1 METNQTFINQFV
13 DDNYEAILDRLATK
27 MQEASEIPV
36 VDYNSLKHQAVL
48 MQYVWEGV
56 HQIQAVSPNSYLAD
70 ALALVT
76 AAVNR
81 ANAALQDIEDANAAI
96 SDAEDLRALA
106 ETARANAETA
116 RNAAEELR
124 AAAETARA
132 SAENDRALAETARA
146 NAEELR
152 AAAETARSGWF
163 NTFKATVESWYSSPD
178 DGTGILQIW
187 NAFKSSADTW
197 MSLAQSAWNSFFGAT
212 AESEGGVRKI
222 WSTWLAS
229 AQSAYQSLTSSMNAA
244 ETARADAETAR
255 NTAETDRDNAETARA
270 AAETTR
276 DTNEQTRQAN
286 EGTRQTQEQTRQ
298 SQEGERSVAEGLR
311 SLAESDRED
320 AEEDRE
326 DAETARQSAY
336 NTLMQNLQ
344 ALYQEMLSRNN
355 HPAQFGEDGYIY
367 QWDVALQQYVRTEHF
382 WKQFSSFHI
391 SKEFASIAAMNA
403 YDPTDL
409 PQGEYPLEV
418 SDFVIIKSNPED
430 PDNSKLY
437 SYSGENEDDDPDF
450 ERFHYLGD
458 FSGAQGFQG
467 KTPQLSIGTVLAGNP
482 GTQPSVSL
490 TADGQD
496 ADGNPRFLINFTIPR
511 GADGRGI
518 ASMTQVTRSN
528 VSGGENVWRATF
540 TDGAT
545 ADLIVLN
552 GEQGA
557 NAGIGEATATVDS
570 GVGTPSVN
578 INTGGTNANRIFSFS
593 FHNLKGATFT
603 PSVDANGNLS
613 WTNDGG
619 LTNPTSF
626 NIISAIPLATQLQ
639 QGLMS
644 DADKEKLD
652 NSLPLASNQVSA
664 LTAANAL
671 AQNSGKTVFW
681 GSQDND
687 GKWTLQKMSPEELQK
702 LAYEYMKSSSILSE
716 YASLLG
722 VQDHSETIVRLGCNL
737 WSASILNWAYS
748 GLKIKT
754 TYPYIIIEAHI
765 YNYASV
771 TKTEIYASNSANAC
785 KIVDTSLV
793 NNGNP
798 SFSLWATPNSDPEG
812 YYTFWIN
819 MYYHWTGSLLIY
831 LLANSMESEVESV
844 RADTQD
850 SGAIKVYQR

>member
-96 SDAEDLRALA
+96 CDAEELRALA
-106 ETARANAETA
+106 ETARANAENA
-116 RNAAEELR
+116 RAAAEELR
-124 AAAETARA
+124 AAAEQARA
-132 SAENDRALAETARA
+132 SAENARALAETGRVNAETARA
-146 NAEELR
+146 N
-152 AAAETARSGWF
+152 AETARSGWF

-212 AESEGGVRKI
+212 ADSEGGVRKI

-255 NTAETDRDNAETARA
+255 ANAETARA
-270 AAETTR
+270 NAETARANAETARDNAETTR
-276 DTNEQTRQAN
+276 GTNEQTRQTN
-286 EGTRQTQEQTRQ
+286 EGTRQTN
-298 SQEGERSVAEGLR
+298 EGQRSAAEGLR
-311 SLAESDRED
+311 ALAELDRED
-320 AEEDRE
+320 AEDDRE

-336 NTLMQNLQ
+336 TTLMQNLQ
-344 ALYQEMLSRNN
+344 TLYQEMLSRNN
-355 HPAQFGEDGYIY
+355 HPAQFGQDGYIY
-367 QWDVALQQYVRTEHF
+367 QWDVTLEQYVRTEHF

-391 SKEFASIAAMNA
+391 SKEFASISAMNA
-403 YDPTDL
+403 YDPTNL
-409 PQGEYPLEV
+409 PQGEYALEV
-418 SDFVIIKSNPED
+418 SDFVLIKSNPED

-437 SYSGENEDDDPDF
+437 SYSGENVDNDPDF

-496 ADGNPRFLINFTIPR
+496 SNGNPRFLVNFTIPR

-518 ASMTQVTRSN
+518 SSLTQQTRSN

-540 TDGAT
+540 SDGAT

-557 NAGIGEATATVDS
+557 NAGIGEATASVDS
-570 GVGTPSVN
+570 GVGTPSVT
-578 INTGGTNANRIFSFS
+578 INTGGTNANRIFSFA
-593 FHNLKGATFT
+593 FHNLKGVTFT

-644 DADKEKLD
+644 AADKEKLD

-722 VQDHSETIVRLGCNL
+722 VRSGVLFKACCLTSIYGGARFKVPFKGYNSDRTVIHFQIHTKAG
-737 WSASILNWAYS
+737 ILNCFISNYTIAYQGIEFYLIGAS
-748 GLKIKT
+748 FQYSYEIVGDSFYMTVNEGFCI
-754 TYPYIIIEAHI
+754 PYA
-765 YNYASV
+765 
-771 TKTEIYASNSANAC
+771 
-785 KIVDTSLV
+785 
-793 NNGNP
+793 G
-798 SFSLWATPNSDPEG
+798 FEG
-812 YYTFWIN
+812 RRAEE
-819 MYYHWTGSLLIY
+819 MYQLDFEF
-831 LLANSMESEVESV
+831 A
-844 RADTQD
+844 
-850 SGAIKVYQR
+850 

>member
-96 SDAEDLRALA
+96 CDAEELRALA
-106 ETARANAETA
+106 ETARANAENA
-116 RNAAEELR
+116 RAAAEELR
-124 AAAETARA
+124 AAAEQARA
-132 SAENDRALAETARA
+132 SAENARALAETGRVNAETARA
-146 NAEELR
+146 NAE
-152 AAAETARSGWF
+152 
-163 NTFKATVESWYSSPD
+163 
-178 DGTGILQIW
+178 
-187 NAFKSSADTW
+187 
-197 MSLAQSAWNSFFGAT
+197 
-212 AESEGGVRKI
+212 
-222 WSTWLAS
+222 
-229 AQSAYQSLTSSMNAA
+229 
-244 ETARADAETAR
+244 TARA
-255 NTAETDRDNAETARA
+255 NAETARA
-270 AAETTR
+270 NAETARDNAETTR
-276 DTNEQTRQAN
+276 GTNEQTRQTN
-286 EGTRQTQEQTRQ
+286 EGTRQT
-298 SQEGERSVAEGLR
+298 SEGQRSAAEGLR
-311 SLAESDRED
+311 ALAELDRED
-320 AEEDRE
+320 AEDDRE

-336 NTLMQNLQ
+336 TTLMQNLQ
-344 ALYQEMLSRNN
+344 TLYQEMLSRNN
-355 HPAQFGEDGYIY
+355 HPAQFGQDGYIY
-367 QWDVALQQYVRTEHF
+367 QWDVALEQYVRTEHF

-409 PQGEYPLEV
+409 PQGEYALEV
-418 SDFVIIKSNPED
+418 SDFVLIKSNPED

-437 SYSGENEDDDPDF
+437 SYSGENVDNDPDF

-496 ADGNPRFLINFTIPR
+496 ANGNPRFLINFTIPR

-518 ASMTQVTRSN
+518 SSLTQQTRSN

-540 TDGAT
+540 SDGAT

-557 NAGIGEATATVDS
+557 NAGIGEATASVDS
-570 GVGTPSVN
+570 GVGTPSVT
-578 INTGGTNANRIFSFS
+578 INTGGTNANRIFSFA
-593 FHNLKGATFT
+593 FHNLKGVTFT

-644 DADKEKLD
+644 AADKEKLD

-671 AQNSGKTVFW
+671 AQDSGKTVFW

-722 VQDHSETIVRLGCNL
+722 VGEGIEVLNNVTPDQAHGYSDGVYFGSCDAQTDGAHGALL
-737 WSASILNWAYS
+737 WVSINKNNIRFQLAGFNMVYGAYNEYLFMRVIFV
-748 GLKIKT
+748 GWVGPWKAL
-754 TYPYIIIEAHI
+754 HF
-765 YNYASV
+765 
-771 TKTEIYASNSANAC
+771 
-785 KIVDTSLV
+785 
-793 NNGNP
+793 NP
-798 SFSLWATPNSDPEG
+798 VSIFS
-812 YYTFWIN
+812 Y
-819 MYYHWTGSLLIY
+819 
-831 LLANSMESEVESV
+831 
-844 RADTQD
+844 
-850 SGAIKVYQR
+850 